1 MGKEKRLNIN
11 MKIYTKIGI
20 LIIWTIFCYFIYA
33 WITQSL
39 GDMSPGGYLQ
49 FIIKVLKANI
59 LTMVL
64 IIIGIVVIT
73 IKNEFIIIYNQ
84 KVYN

>member
-1 MGKEKRLNIN
+1 

-39 GDMSPGGYLQ
+39 GDMGLGGYLQ

-64 IIIGIVVIT
+64 IIIGIVVIY
-73 IKNEFIIIYNQ
+73 IK
-84 KVYN
+84 K